1 MTQTSL
7 RKTFFLETQG
17 CQMNEYDSKVM
28 TDILNI
34 ELGLSETKDS
44 KNASLLIVNTCSI
57 REKSQEKVFSLL
69 GVWKKIKEK
78 NPNVIIGVTGCVAS
92 QEGDLIRKRAPYVD
106 IVLGP
111 QSIHRLPNI
120 IKKIKSKEEKNI
132 IDIDFS
138 VIEKFDSIK
147 FNTDSKIS
155 EFITIMEG
163 CSKYCSYCVVPYT
176 RGTEVSRSLKSI
188 LNEAKFFISNG
199 AKELVLLGQN
209 VNAYNYKNSNEIC
222 DFGLLLFYISQLS
235 NLKRIR
241 YTTSHPNNFNPSVY
255 KAYQHIP
262 KLVNHLHLPI
272 QSGSDKILASMKR
285 GYTVIEY
292 KSVIK
297 KLLEIRPSM
306 TFSSDFIV
314 GFPGETDDDFQKT
327 LDIIE
332 EINFDVSYS
341 FVYSKRPG
349 TPATY
354 YKDNVED
361 IVKKKR
367 LHKLQDLLNRK
378 LDTRLKNMQG
388 SIQRILVEGVSKKGD
403 NLLTGRTENNT
414 VVNFKGKCNS
424 IGNIVNVRITDKSKN
439 TLKGEIV

>member
-367 LHKLQDLLNRK
+367 LHKLQDLLNKK

-388 SIQRILVEGVSKKGD
+388 STQRILVEGVSKKGD

-424 IGNIVNVRITDKSKN
+424 IGNIVNVKITDKSKN

>member
-1 MTQTSL
+1 
-7 RKTFFLETQG
+7 
-17 CQMNEYDSKVM
+17 
-28 TDILNI
+28 
-34 ELGLSETKDS
+34 
-44 KNASLLIVNTCSI
+44 
-57 REKSQEKVFSLL
+57 
-69 GVWKKIKEK
+69 
-78 NPNVIIGVTGCVAS
+78 
-92 QEGDLIRKRAPYVD
+92 
-106 IVLGP
+106 
-111 QSIHRLPNI
+111 
-120 IKKIKSKEEKNI
+120 
-132 IDIDFS
+132 
-138 VIEKFDSIK
+138 
-147 FNTDSKIS
+147 
-155 EFITIMEG
+155 
-163 CSKYCSYCVVPYT
+163 
-176 RGTEVSRSLKSI
+176 
-188 LNEAKFFISNG
+188 
-199 AKELVLLGQN
+199 
-209 VNAYNYKNSNEIC
+209 
-222 DFGLLLFYISQLS
+222 
-235 NLKRIR
+235 
-241 YTTSHPNNFNPSVY
+241 
-255 KAYQHIP
+255 
-262 KLVNHLHLPI
+262 
-272 QSGSDKILASMKR
+272 MKR

-367 LHKLQDLLNRK
+367 LHKLQDLLNKK

-388 SIQRILVEGVSKKGD
+388 STQRILVEGVSKKGD

>member
-147 FNTDSKIS
+147 FKTDSKIS

-367 LHKLQDLLNRK
+367 LHKLQDLLNKK

-388 SIQRILVEGVSKKGD
+388 STQRILVEGVSKKGD

-424 IGNIVNVRITDKSKN
+424 IGNIVDVRITDKSKN

>member
-1 MTQTSL
+1 
-7 RKTFFLETQG
+7 
-17 CQMNEYDSKVM
+17 
-28 TDILNI
+28 
-34 ELGLSETKDS
+34 
-44 KNASLLIVNTCSI
+44 
-57 REKSQEKVFSLL
+57 
-69 GVWKKIKEK
+69 
-78 NPNVIIGVTGCVAS
+78 
-92 QEGDLIRKRAPYVD
+92 
-106 IVLGP
+106 
-111 QSIHRLPNI
+111 
-120 IKKIKSKEEKNI
+120 
-132 IDIDFS
+132 
-138 VIEKFDSIK
+138 
-147 FNTDSKIS
+147 
-155 EFITIMEG
+155 MEG

-241 YTTSHPNNFNPSVY
+241 YTTSHPNNFNASVY

-367 LHKLQDLLNRK
+367 LHKLQDLLNKK

-388 SIQRILVEGVSKKGD
+388 STQRILVEGVSKKGD

>member
-1 MTQTSL
+1 M
-7 RKTFFLETQG
+7 
-17 CQMNEYDSKVM
+17 
-28 TDILNI
+28 
-34 ELGLSETKDS
+34 
-44 KNASLLIVNTCSI
+44 
-57 REKSQEKVFSLL
+57 
-69 GVWKKIKEK
+69 
-78 NPNVIIGVTGCVAS
+78 AS

-176 RGTEVSRSLKSI
+176 RGTEVSRSLNSI
-188 LNEAKFFISNG
+188 LKEAKFFISNG

-209 VNAYNYKNSNEIC
+209 VNAYNYKSSNEIC

-241 YTTSHPNNFNPSVY
+241 YTTSHPNNFSASVY

-361 IVKKKR
+361 SVKKKR
-367 LHKLQDLLNRK
+367 LHKLQDLLNRM

-388 SIQRILVEGVSKKGD
+388 STQRILVEGVSKKGD

-424 IGNIVNVRITDKSKN
+424 IGNIVDVRITDKSKN
-439 TLKGEIV
+439 TLKGEII

>member
-361 IVKKKR
+361 IVKKEKASQASR
-367 LHKLQDLLNRK
+367 LA
-378 LDTRLKNMQG
+378 
-388 SIQRILVEGVSKKGD
+388 E
-403 NLLTGRTENNT
+403 
-414 VVNFKGKCNS
+414 
-424 IGNIVNVRITDKSKN
+424 
-439 TLKGEIV
+439 

>member
-176 RGTEVSRSLKSI
+176 RGTEVSRSLKGI

-367 LHKLQDLLNRK
+367 LHKLQDLLNKK

-388 SIQRILVEGVSKKGD
+388 STQRILVEGVSKKGD

>member
-209 VNAYNYKNSNEIC
+209 VNAYNYKSSSEIC

-367 LHKLQDLLNRK
+367 LHKLQDLLNKK

-388 SIQRILVEGVSKKGD
+388 STQRILVEGVSKKGD

>member
-367 LHKLQDLLNRK
+367 LHKLQDLLNKK

-388 SIQRILVEGVSKKGD
+388 STQRILVEGVSKKGD

>member
-209 VNAYNYKNSNEIC
+209 VNAYNYKNRNEIC

-367 LHKLQDLLNRK
+367 LHKLQDLLNKK

-388 SIQRILVEGVSKKGD
+388 STQRILVEGVSKKGD

-424 IGNIVNVRITDKSKN
+424 IGNIVNVKITDKSKN

>member
-367 LHKLQDLLNRK
+367 LHKLQDLLNKK
-378 LDTRLKNMQG
+378 LDIRLKNMQG
-388 SIQRILVEGVSKKGD
+388 STQRILVEGVSKKGD

>member
-111 QSIHRLPNI
+111 QSIHRLPNL
-120 IKKIKSKEEKNI
+120 IKKIKSKEKKNI

-147 FNTDSKIS
+147 FKTDSKIS

-188 LNEAKFFISNG
+188 LNEAEFFISNG

-209 VNAYNYKNSNEIC
+209 VNAYNYKNSDEIC

-241 YTTSHPNNFNPSVY
+241 YTTSHPNNFNASVY
-255 KAYQHIP
+255 KAYEHIP

-361 IVKKKR
+361 TVKKKR
-367 LHKLQDLLNRK
+367 LHKLQDLLNKK

-388 SIQRILVEGVSKKGD
+388 STQRILVEGVSKKGD

-439 TLKGEIV
+439 TLKGEII

>member
-34 ELGLSETKDS
+34 ELGLSETKDF

-367 LHKLQDLLNRK
+367 LHKLQDLLNKK

-388 SIQRILVEGVSKKGD
+388 STQRILVEGVSKKGD

>member
-367 LHKLQDLLNRK
+367 LHKLQDLLNKK

-388 SIQRILVEGVSKKGD
+388 STQRILVEGVSKKGD

-424 IGNIVNVRITDKSKN
+424 IGNIVDVRITDKSKN

>member
-28 TDILNI
+28 SDILNI

-367 LHKLQDLLNRK
+367 LHKLQDLLNKK

-388 SIQRILVEGVSKKGD
+388 STQRILVEGVSKKGD

>member
-1 MTQTSL
+1 
-7 RKTFFLETQG
+7 
-17 CQMNEYDSKVM
+17 
-28 TDILNI
+28 
-34 ELGLSETKDS
+34 
-44 KNASLLIVNTCSI
+44 
-57 REKSQEKVFSLL
+57 
-69 GVWKKIKEK
+69 
-78 NPNVIIGVTGCVAS
+78 
-92 QEGDLIRKRAPYVD
+92 
-106 IVLGP
+106 
-111 QSIHRLPNI
+111 
-120 IKKIKSKEEKNI
+120 
-132 IDIDFS
+132 
-138 VIEKFDSIK
+138 
-147 FNTDSKIS
+147 
-155 EFITIMEG
+155 MEG

-241 YTTSHPNNFNPSVY
+241 YTTSHPNNFNASVY

-367 LHKLQDLLNRK
+367 LHKLQDLLNKK

-388 SIQRILVEGVSKKGD
+388 STQRILVEGVSKK
-403 NLLTGRTENNT
+403 R
-414 VVNFKGKCNS
+414 
-424 IGNIVNVRITDKSKN
+424 R
-439 TLKGEIV
+439 

>member
-176 RGTEVSRSLKSI
+176 RGTEVSRSLNSI

-367 LHKLQDLLNRK
+367 LHKLQDLLNKK

-388 SIQRILVEGVSKKGD
+388 STQRILVEGVSKKGD

-424 IGNIVNVRITDKSKN
+424 IGNIVNVKITDKSKN